1 MGVEIERLARPALP
15 AAVAAMGGPERPSM
29 PLAQRLAI
37 LTALLAL
44 ILVLG
49 ATEISLSWSARSRLE
64 DFRDDAMALANTL
77 SALLVDIA
85 PTGNPDSLAQGLEDE
100 ALQRLGPSRQA
111 WIYLATG
118 STLTLVASSDTVL
131 DHPADDADA
140 LAFARRAMI
149 VRRLDAPLSGWQ
161 PHSGVADPSGCS
173 TLRSRPESSRLGPG
187 WSVNAP
193 TWWRSSRPYWW
204 RWALPCSL
212 ENGWDARSTRWARRW
227 RAHTAAPPVLHRRRR

>member
-15 AAVAAMGGPERPSM
+15 AGVAAMGGPERPSM

-85 PTGNPDSLAQGLEDE
+85 PTGNPD
-100 ALQRLGPSRQA
+100 
-111 WIYLATG
+111 
-118 STLTLVASSDTVL
+118 
-131 DHPADDADA
+131 
-140 LAFARRAMI
+140 
-149 VRRLDAPLSGWQ
+149 
-161 PHSGVADPSGCS
+161 
-173 TLRSRPESSRLGPG
+173 
-187 WSVNAP
+187 
-193 TWWRSSRPYWW
+193 
-204 RWALPCSL
+204 
-212 ENGWDARSTRWARRW
+212 
-227 RAHTAAPPVLHRRRR
+227 